1 MAKPRRAYP
10 DGLLKTENDSK
21 AAFVGLFVV
30 LHRVDPRRRQS
41 KRVATMGQLSDSPS
55 GTRPPDQ

>member
-21 AAFVGLFVV
+21 AAFFGLFVV
-30 LHRVDPRRRQS
+30 H
-41 KRVATMGQLSDSPS
+41 TE
-55 GTRPPDQ
+55 